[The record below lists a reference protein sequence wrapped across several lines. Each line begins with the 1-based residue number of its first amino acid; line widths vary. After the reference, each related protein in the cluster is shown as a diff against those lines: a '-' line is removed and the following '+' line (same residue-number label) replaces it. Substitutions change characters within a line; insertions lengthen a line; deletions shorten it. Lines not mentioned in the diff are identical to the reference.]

1 MTNGIILKNKCLENY
16 KGLPKGKNAS
26 IHYSQTRFIKAEE
39 QATFL
44 PTEIKNIINYT
55 NEFLQLLGMKA
66 AASPI
71 IDLTNTKLDYK
82 QIKEKNGCI
91 DGRDIVWMK
100 FTKDGYLGVVATSN
114 DVNFNILSSEKD
126 YSIKKYGKWLFNTSG
141 IIIHH
146 LNKRWNEN
154 FVLVFPLVDIPE
166 GLQRG
171 DIERGIGNY
180 LISKNV
186 PILDFYSHNY

>member
-1 MTNGIILKNKCLENY
+1 MILL
-16 KGLPKGKNAS
+16 AS
-26 IHYSQTRFIKAEE
+26 A
-39 QATFL
+39 
-44 PTEIKNIINYT
+44 
-55 NEFLQLLGMKA
+55 
-66 AASPI
+66 
-71 IDLTNTKLDYK
+71 
-82 QIKEKNGCI
+82 
-91 DGRDIVWMK
+91 
-100 FTKDGYLGVVATSN
+100 KDGYLGVVATSN
-114 DVNFNILSSEKD
+114 DVNFNIPSSEKD

-171 DIERGIGNY
+171 DIERGVGNY